1 MDGNNSLFVQ
11 TPVEEESGGVA
22 IRRPDVEADADF
34 DILSFIESSSDRHE
48 TGHEMEDEEYRK
60 QEKMLMDSAIDFVLS
75 EVTDENVQIATVN
88 PHPKLSIAHDL
99 VSFLLSRK
107 AATSYLFRR
116 HPIPSSTTPQPFPLN
131 VFMGKWTSWTSFTL
145 SKSRE
150 VQPGTLQC
158 SQPMKPGDIEVITV
172 SNDKFVQLMSLV
184 DGDEMLMM
192 TIWETPDASRHCKRL
207 VRESL
212 LGEFMDLMSR
222 ITWIDWDIAFPAW
235 VQTSDNANNIIMFIH
250 RTRAIVFLATLF
262 YGSCKAN
269 TNGLSYPTRK
279 VAGISVINTPI
290 VQDAEA
296 FALEHCTYPIY
307 KHVMRSWLY
316 GVLMINANENLS
328 GSIDLEVHAVA
339 TLLHDLGWDTTEASP
354 IISADR
360 RFEVDGAFA
369 AREFIQEHQDGK
381 FWHERNVQLVWD
393 AIALHTERSIS
404 YFKEL
409 DVQVVSKGI
418 AMDFSGPA
426 YGVSR
431 EDYAAIAKA
440 FPKSD
445 LKDSVNQTIIWL
457 CDTKPQ
463 TTYDTWMQPFGERYV
478 DKYDPKGKQRIDL
491 IFQNLTTGNS

>member
-192 TIWETPDASRHCKRL
+192 TIWETPDASRHVSPHLELMKPNFGL
-207 VRESL
+207 VEEI
-212 LGEFMDLMSR
+212 GER
-222 ITWIDWDIAFPAW
+222 VIAW
-235 VQTSDNANNIIMFIH
+235 
-250 RTRAIVFLATLF
+250 R
-262 YGSCKAN
+262 
-269 TNGLSYPTRK
+269 
-279 VAGISVINTPI
+279 
-290 VQDAEA
+290 
-296 FALEHCTYPIY
+296 
-307 KHVMRSWLY
+307 
-316 GVLMINANENLS
+316 
-328 GSIDLEVHAVA
+328 VH
-339 TLLHDLGWDTTEASP
+339 G
-354 IISADR
+354 
-360 RFEVDGAFA
+360 
-369 AREFIQEHQDGK
+369 
-381 FWHERNVQLVWD
+381 
-393 AIALHTERSIS
+393 
-404 YFKEL
+404 L
-409 DVQVVSKGI
+409 DVSYY
-418 AMDFSGPA
+418 MDRLG
-426 YGVSR
+426 Y
-431 EDYAAIAKA
+431 
-440 FPKSD
+440 
-445 LKDSVNQTIIWL
+445 
-457 CDTKPQ
+457 
-463 TTYDTWMQPFGERYV
+463 
-478 DKYDPKGKQRIDL
+478 RIPGMVWPL
-491 IFQNLTTGNS
+491 EELSEE